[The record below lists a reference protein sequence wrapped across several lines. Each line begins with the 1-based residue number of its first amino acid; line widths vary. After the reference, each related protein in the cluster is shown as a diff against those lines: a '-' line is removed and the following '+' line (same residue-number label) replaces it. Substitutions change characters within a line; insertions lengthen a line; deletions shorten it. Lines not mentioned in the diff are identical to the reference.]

1 MPKRATG
8 ENTTETTNPMTWHA
22 RGCAIYASG
31 EIAGTWSKVQCP
43 VPDWWLAD
51 PQKTARHTFDKQ
63 KRALICERA
72 LQEVMARDWFGDLRA
87 IDNAAVQIA
96 REAAAEVGA
105 PPDAVADP
113 PKYQPKPDPAVGD
126 VSSHVEQVVAAVRD
140 LSSFEQWAVLKAA
153 ADELG
158 LETRP
163 RSYR

>member
-113 PKYQPKPDPAVGD
+113 RSTSRSLTLPWAMCPRT
-126 VSSHVEQVVAAVRD
+126 SSR
-140 LSSFEQWAVLKAA
+140 WWPPC
-153 ADELG
+153 G
-158 LETRP
+158 TCP
-163 RSYR
+163 RSSSGQC